1 MGTQKKKKL
10 SSGRTRKGVFE
21 KTALELGLTRQ
32 IRFPRLEISWQ
43 GVVCIGIA
51 SAKAW
56 KGRNAAGTDGGGKSF

>member
-1 MGTQKKKKL
+1 M
-10 SSGRTRKGVFE
+10 
-21 KTALELGLTRQ
+21 ELGLTRQ

-56 KGRNAAGTDGGGKSF
+56 KGRNAAGTDGGEKSF